1 MENKGS
7 YRQIDRYSER
17 ECVKEREKAQKAA
30 TIIFEVL
37 FELFLVG
44 TKDAMKL
51 GRGGKKGVHGDA
63 HREH

>member
-1 MENKGS
+1 M
-7 YRQIDRYSER
+7 
-17 ECVKEREKAQKAA
+17 KEREKAQKAA